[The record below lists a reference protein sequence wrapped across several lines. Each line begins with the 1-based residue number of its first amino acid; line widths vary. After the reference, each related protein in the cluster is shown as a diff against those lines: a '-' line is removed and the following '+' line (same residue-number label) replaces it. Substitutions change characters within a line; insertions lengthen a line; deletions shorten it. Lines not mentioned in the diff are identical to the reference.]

1 MIDPMGIS
9 NWSVTYVDWSE
20 RQWHP
25 KTHTANEISL
35 EFMKN
40 VTVCFETHNLLKVV
54 VMSFLLSSFLACQT
68 EEMSTHVTSVGEVYS
83 LADLSLLWPLYISL
97 FLYTFELVGFE
108 AWR

>member
-68 EEMSTHVTSVGEVYS
+68 EEMSTHVTSVGEVYAS
-83 LADLSLLWPLYISL
+83 LADLSFVVFTSLSFFKLLDLW
-97 FLYTFELVGFE
+97 F
-108 AWR
+108 